1 MITSTWGQNHDT
13 TADNGIANGHAYTV
27 ISVTD
32 AVPGVRLVKLRNP
45 WGSERYKGPWCD
57 DCEEWNSVS
66 QEVKDSLAFTSANDG
81 VFYMPLEDYHIYF
94 EETNVTFDI
103 SDGDWHEDHYLFIN
117 DEDRKNSD
125 YYYDKTKHEFTV
137 KNTAEEA
144 QKVYVQIHTW
154 ADRAYNLRDPD
165 CKFKYNYVKYNFPD
179 EDNSFK
185 SFAGVYQIIREM

>member
-13 TADNGIANGHAYTV
+13 MADNGIANGHAYTV

-57 DCEEWNSVS
+57 DCDEWKSVS

-144 QKVYVQIHTW
+144 
-154 ADRAYNLRDPD
+154 
-165 CKFKYNYVKYNFPD
+165 
-179 EDNSFK
+179 
-185 SFAGVYQIIREM
+185 